1 MQNAFKSDEEVVI
14 YSDTREAASSIASM
28 LARKCTVREKQL
40 HVADY
45 QLSERM
51 GAERKTPQD
60 FISSIMDGRLFRQL
74 HELKAEFELPILI
87 VEGQSLFDT
96 EVAIHPNAIR
106 GAVAAA
112 VADIRVGMIWT
123 KNPSETADMLFAL
136 AKREQVAEK
145 QGIAIRGKARFLSE
159 NQQQEFVVAGLPKIS
174 TLKAKALLKHF
185 GTPEGVFTA
194 SEEALRQ
201 VPGIGEGIARAVRRL
216 LERKYEKSILED

>member
-1 MQNAFKSDEEVVI
+1 MNQEEVII
-14 YSDTREAASSIASM
+14 YADIREAASSIALM
-28 LARKCTVREKQL
+28 LAKKCAVREKQL
-40 HVADY
+40 HIGDY

-51 GAERKTPQD
+51 GAERKTTQD

-74 HELKAEFELPILI
+74 HELKAEFEIPILI
-87 VEGQSLFDT
+87 IEGQSLFDT
-96 EVAIHPNAIR
+96 EILIHPNAIR
-106 GAVAAA
+106 GAVAAV
-112 VADIRVGMIWT
+112 VADVRVGMIWT

-145 QGIAIRGKARFLSE
+145 RGIAIRGKAKFLSE

-185 GTPEGVFTA
+185 GTPEAVFTA
-194 SEEALRQ
+194 DEEALRQ
-201 VPGIGEGIARAVRRL
+201 VPGIGEGIARVVRRL